1 MILPIVAYGA
11 KVLKKKAQVVD
22 LEDPKLPAFIADM
35 WETMYASNGV
45 GLAAPQVGKPKRI
58 FVIDAAPFADD
69 ENLDPAEQ
77 KALADFK
84 KVFIN
89 PILLSETGEA
99 WPFNEGC
106 LSIPNIREDVMR
118 PDQLRIRY
126 TDTDFKEK
134 EETYS
139 GLAARVI
146 QHEYDHIE
154 GVLFTDRLS
163 SLKKRLLKG
172 KLSQIAKGKVDVDYV
187 MRFPND
193 LKL

>member
-11 KVLKKKAQVVD
+11 KVLKKKAQVVN

-69 ENLDPAEQ
+69 ENLDPTEQ
-77 KALADFK
+77 KVLADFK

-89 PILLSETGEA
+89 PILLSETGEE

-118 PDQLRIRY
+118 PDQLSIRY
-126 TDTDFKEK
+126 TDADFKEK
-134 EETYS
+134 EESYS
-139 GLAARVI
+139 GLLARVI

-163 SLKKRLLKG
+163 SFKKRLLKG
-172 KLSQIAKGKVDVDYV
+172 KLPQIAKGKVDVDYV

>member
-11 KVLKKKAQVVD
+11 KVLKKKAQVVN

-69 ENLDPAEQ
+69 ENLDPTEQ
-77 KALADFK
+77 KVLADFK

-89 PILLSETGEA
+89 PILLSETGEE

-118 PDQLRIRY
+118 PDQLSIRY
-126 TDTDFKEK
+126 TDADFKEK
-134 EETYS
+134 EESYS
-139 GLAARVI
+139 GLLARVI

-163 SLKKRLLKG
+163 SFKKRLLKG